1 MRAGRRDEISAPN
14 AGLRPPES
22 RTRNRPSPGPETQRF
37 APGGGD
43 EISAAE
49 VRENRPERRP
59 EPGLLAPSPAP
70 RPEGE
75 AQVALVPRRNGSARR
90 RPRVSATRSRER
102 RLPSR
107 GVRGRSEWRRVR
119 GSPARVVSS
128 GGARARALTGA
139 APDSSAPRDAPPSGR
154 DDDLP
159 LPLPAPP
166 IPFAPQTPA
175 PRLPPSLKTTP
186 PSTPTEHTFRLTA
199 PVCLVCHPRNRTGK
213 PLRNRAK
220 PPSGGGG
227 ERCRKIPVRTWP
239 ECGFSL

>member
-107 GVRGRSEWRRVR
+107 GVRGRSASETRS
-119 GSPARVVSS
+119 GSSARAVSS
-128 GGARARALTGA
+128 GAARARALTGA
-139 APDSSAPRDAPPSGR
+139 APDSSAPRDAPPPGWTMSSR
-154 DDDLP
+154 FP
-159 LPLPAPP
+159 NPAPP
-166 IPFAPQTPA
+166 ILSHPPTSA

-199 PVCLVCHPRNRTGK
+199 PVCLSLSSSKLHWKTTAEQDET
-213 PLRNRAK
+213 PLRGR
-220 PPSGGGG
+220 G
-227 ERCRKIPVRTWP
+227 RTLP
-239 ECGFSL
+239 

>member
-1 MRAGRRDEISAPN
+1 MRAGRRDENI
-14 AGLRPPES
+14 
-22 RTRNRPSPGPETQRF
+22 
-37 APGGGD
+37 
-43 EISAAE
+43 
-49 VRENRPERRP
+49 RPERGAASTRK
-59 EPGLLAPSPAP
+59 PGAKPPVARARNTAVRTRRGGTKYPPRKRGKTARRGGARTGLRAPSPVP

-107 GVRGRSEWRRVR
+107 GVRGRSASETRS
-119 GSPARVVSS
+119 GSPARAVSS
-128 GGARARALTGA
+128 GAARARALTGA

-227 ERCRKIPVRTWP
+227 ERCHKIPVRMWR
-239 ECGFSL
+239 